1 MRGILV
7 IQIAT
12 SFMLIGLLG
21 LPVMAQQQTQN
32 LNQCLELSRQL
43 EQMVDAQKIVLNS
56 MVKKND
62 AVAETLDHFAD
73 DLGGAGQKVK
83 KSDLVSI
90 RQSAKSFRGHTAR
103 ESELVS
109 KFALQTGMLVE
120 KINECLQHS
129 SNLNSAGPAMPAKA
143 KVVQN
148 ARDSSNQ
155 TQR

>member
-1 MRGILV
+1 MRGLTVFKFTITY
-7 IQIAT
+7 IIAG
-12 SFMLIGLLG
+12 LIS
-21 LPVMAQQQTQN
+21 LPVLAEQNMN
-32 LNQCLELSRQL
+32 LNQCLELSKQL
-43 EQMVDAQKIVLNS
+43 GQMVNAQKVVMNS

-90 RQSAKSFRGHTAR
+90 RQSAKSFRGHSVR
-103 ESELVS
+103 EAELVGN
-109 KFALQTGMLVE
+109 FATQTELLVE
-120 KINECLQHS
+120 KINDCLQQNGHGS
-129 SNLNSAGPAMPAKA
+129 TNGPSMNSKA